1 MEQLQLSL
9 VPIDSEKVKPG
20 DYWITKANSLI
31 EANYRLSLIQQRV
44 ILIMASLVQPDDED
58 FKWYRI
64 KANDFMKVTGTHSH
78 NLYQEMVSSIH
89 NLMEKVITISMNEK
103 IILKTHWIND
113 ALYRVGAGYVDVAFS
128 PNLKPFL
135 LHLKER
141 FTSYRLENVIQLR
154 STYSIRI
161 YELLK
166 QYQNIGRRA
175 VTIELLR
182 KMLGIDSNEYKTY
195 NNLKRKV
202 LMVAHKEINEKTD
215 IAFEF
220 REKKLGRKVNEI
232 EFVINRKETES
243 KSEKLKRRDDARKQ
257 KQEAQEDKEKAL
269 LRQRIDDYLAQ
280 LSPEEQEML
289 TAEAEAIARK
299 EGSAFMKER
308 KITEPVL
315 NGYRLEIVKK
325 RLAL

>member
-9 VPIDSEKVKPG
+9 VSIDSEKVKPG
-20 DYWITKANSLI
+20 DYWVTKANSLI
-31 EANYRLSLIQQRV
+31 EANYRLSLVQQRV
-44 ILIMASLVQPDDED
+44 ILIMASMVQPDDED

-64 KANDFMKVTGTHSH
+64 RANDFMKVTGTHSH

-89 NLMEKVITISMNEK
+89 NLMEKVITISINEK

-141 FTSYRLENVIQLR
+141 FTSYRLENVIQLK
-154 STYSIRI
+154 SSYSIRI

-166 QYQNIGRRA
+166 QYQSIGRRA

-215 IAFEF
+215 LCFEF
-220 REKKLGRKVNEI
+220 REIKLGRKVNEI
-232 EFVINRKETES
+232 EFVINKKETES
-243 KSEKLKRRDDARKQ
+243 KSERLKRQREAK
-257 KQEAQEDKEKAL
+257 KQEKEDKEKAQR
-269 LRQRIDDYLAQ
+269 RQKIDDYLAQ
-280 LSPEEQEML
+280 LSPEEQAAL
-289 TAEAEAIARK
+289 DAEAEAIARK
-299 EGSAFMKER
+299 EGSAFMNGR
-308 KITEPVL
+308 KIAEHIL
-315 NGYRLEIVKK
+315 NGYRLEIIGK
-325 RLAL
+325 RLAKR